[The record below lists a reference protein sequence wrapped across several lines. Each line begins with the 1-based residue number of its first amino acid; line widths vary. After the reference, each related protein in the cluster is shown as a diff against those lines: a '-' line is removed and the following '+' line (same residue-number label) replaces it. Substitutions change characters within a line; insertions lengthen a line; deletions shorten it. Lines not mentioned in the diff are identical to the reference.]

1 MRTLVTGASGFLG
14 GRLVELLADRGDRVR
29 VLARPTSDLS
39 HLAEVKPEV
48 VHGALEDPESLEL
61 AVRGVD
67 VIYHCAA
74 LSFDWGAWE
83 RFEAAN
89 VRGVENLARAASR
102 SQTLQRFVHVSSS
115 DVYGYPERP
124 CDESGPLVD
133 TGLPYNRSKVMGE
146 RILWRYHAEG
156 KLPLTVVRPV
166 TIYGPRSKDIVL
178 EVVKLLRSGSM
189 AFVDR
194 GRSPAGLTF
203 VDNAAGALI
212 ACARSPNAIGQA
224 YNVQDGGPETWRDYV
239 DALADGL
246 GLRRPWLSLP
256 GGLALGAASVLE
268 RACRLFRTAGRPPL
282 TRHSVL
288 LLCRD
293 QRFPTAKA
301 QAELGFAPAIR
312 FPEGIERTIGWVRGR
327 GLGNEAAPQ
336 VAPAQPMATLRH

>member
-14 GRLVELLADRGDRVR
+14 GRLAEVLAQRGDRVR
-29 VLARPTSDLS
+29 VLARPASDLS
-39 HLAEVKPEV
+39 HLAAVKPEV
-48 VHGALEDPESLEL
+48 VRGSLEDPDSLDL

-67 VIYHCAA
+67 VVYHCAA

-89 VRGVENLARAASR
+89 VRGVENLARAAAR
-102 SQTLQRFVHVSSS
+102 SDALQRFVHVSSS

-146 RILWRYHAEG
+146 RVLWRFHAEQG
-156 KLPLTVVRPV
+156 LPLTVVRPV

-189 AFVDR
+189 AFVDG
-194 GRSPAGLTF
+194 GRAPAGLTF
-203 VDNAAGALI
+203 VDNTVAALVAAAL
-212 ACARSPNAIGQA
+212 SPAAVGQA

-239 DALADGL
+239 NALADGL
-246 GLRRPWLSLP
+246 GLRRPWLDLP
-256 GGLALGAASVLE
+256 GALALGAASALE
-268 RACRLFRTAGRPPL
+268 GVWRLLRVAARPPL

-293 QRFPTAKA
+293 QRFPAAKA
-301 QAELGFAPAIR
+301 QAELGYAPAIG
-312 FPEGIERTIGWVRGR
+312 FEEGIERTIRWVRAR
-327 GLGNEAAPQ
+327 TSLPSAPPA
-336 VAPAQPMATLRH
+336 VAREPMATLHT